1 MGQALNRFSLSNGLR
16 VVHHHDNTTP
26 MLAINLLYN
35 VGARDERPGRTG
47 MAHLFEHLMFA
58 GSANVADYSA
68 ELQRAGGW
76 DNAWTSNDFTNF
88 YNVVP
93 AVNAETAFRLESDRM
108 LDLRLTQQ
116 ALEVQRSVVIEE
128 FKQTCLNQPYGDL
141 GHLLRGLVYTTHP
154 YRYPTIGRDI
164 ADIEAVTLDD
174 LNEFFF
180 HHYAPNN
187 AVLAISGNITAE
199 RAAELSE
206 RWFGPIPRRDIT
218 PRTYQPE
225 QPVAAPRQLTV
236 YRRVPQALVVMAYQM
251 DRYGTPAYT
260 AADILTDL
268 LANGRSARFPR
279 NLMNA
284 HPDIFT
290 SAEAS
295 IVGSDEPGMLML
307 EAVLA
312 ADTDETVAQARALM
326 EEQAL
331 LLARPGEVSQ
341 RELEKIAN
349 RYETRQ
355 IFDGMNYLSRA
366 QRMAM
371 AEMQG
376 EDLNTAVERY
386 RAVTPELVSK
396 TAAEVFDPAK
406 ACTLIYRT
414 EASRTDTAI

>member
-1 MGQALNRFSLSNGLR
+1 MLEINRFTLPNGLR
-16 VVHHHDNTTP
+16 VVHHRDSTTP

-35 VGARDERPGRTG
+35 VGARDERPDRTG
-47 MAHLFEHLMFA
+47 MAHLFEHLMFG
-58 GSANVADYSA
+58 GSAHVADYSA

-108 LDLRLTQQ
+108 LDLRLT
-116 ALEVQRSVVIEE
+116 AETLEVQRSVVIEE

-141 GHLLRGLVYTTHP
+141 GHLLRSLVYTNHP

-174 LNEFFF
+174 LNDFFF

-187 AVLAISGNITAE
+187 AVLAVSGNITAE
-199 RAAELSE
+199 QARELTE
-206 RWFGPIPRRDIT
+206 RWFGPIPRREIT
-218 PRTYQPE
+218 PRTYLPE
-225 QPVAAPRQLTV
+225 PAPDAPRQLEV
-236 YRRVPQALVVMAYQM
+236 RRRVPQAIVVAAYPM

-260 AADILTDL
+260 AADIITDL
-268 LANGRSARFPR
+268 LANGRSARFPQR
-279 NLMNA
+279 LMNA
-284 HPDIFT
+284 RPDIFT

-295 IVGSDEPGMLML
+295 IAGSDEPGMLML

-312 ADTDETVAQARALM
+312 TDTDEAVALARRMMEQQAR
-326 EEQAL
+326 

-355 IFDGMNYLSRA
+355 VFDGMNYLARA

-386 RAVTPELVSK
+386 RAVSPELVSE
-396 TAAEVFDPAK
+396 TAAKLFDPQK
-406 ACTLIYRT
+406 ASTLIYRT
-414 EASRTDTAI
+414 EQ